1 VRLSEEDG
9 EAFEIGSLVT
19 ELIIM
24 NAGVAGSILG
34 F

>member
-1 VRLSEEDG
+1 MRLSEDDG
-9 EAFEIGSLVT
+9 EAFEMGSLAT

-34 F
+34 V